1 MEFHVF
7 QCKIDRDY
15 FIVTDAAHVDSLM
28 PAVCQTPG
36 DELEKVGVFAEM
48 GEEGVAF
55 DERFAKNSI
64 DHQGYFRFAAN
75 SFDPVAQAPL
85 AMPGRA
91 RGPLPCRPRN
101 RCPRAGN

>member
-15 FIVTDAAHVDSLM
+15 FIVTDAAHVDRLT
-28 PAVCQTPG
+28 PAVCPTPG

-48 GEEGVAF
+48 GEERVAF
-55 DERFAKNSI
+55 NEQLAKNSI
-64 DHQGYFRFAAN
+64 NHQGYYRFSAK

-85 AMPGRA
+85 AMP
-91 RGPLPCRPRN
+91 
-101 RCPRAGN
+101 